1 MKKLKRIIVGIDIS
15 EKSDNV
21 LTRALNLA
29 NEQKADL
36 FVVHA
41 VRRPWLSVPSY
52 FGSKDIDIDTE
63 GITKKIEKK
72 LKTLNKESK
81 VSCFVL
87 VKEGNAEDII
97 LYESKLLRADMI
109 IIGAHSKRKGKK
121 GILGTTAQKVAHQ
134 SHLPV
139 LIVKNSAKT
148 PYKNIVAPTDF
159 ERQSKQS
166 VLFAKDIFPT
176 SKIGIVH
183 AFETIYM
190 DGPYAAVGR
199 DLSQYNDVARSC
211 AQQDLKDFMKDVS
224 VKKGKLI
231 EGEIYTKEA
240 LLDYIKEGKYDLVVM
255 GSRGTTGVNV
265 LLGSVATYI
274 LRETSSDVLVYVH

>member
-1 MKKLKRIIVGIDIS
+1 MKKLKRIVVGIDIS
-15 EKSDNV
+15 EKSDHV

-41 VRRPWLSVPSY
+41 VRTPWLSVPSY
-52 FGSKDIDIDTE
+52 FGSKDIGIDTE

-97 LYESKLLRADMI
+97 LYEAKLLRADMI
-109 IIGAHSKRKGKK
+109 VIGAHSKRKGRK

-148 PYKNIVAPTDF
+148 PYKNILAPTDF

-176 SKIGIVH
+176 SKISIVH

-211 AQQDLKDFMKDVS
+211 AQKDLKDFMKDVS

-255 GSRGTTGVNV
+255 GSRGTAGVNA

-274 LRETSSDVLVYVH
+274 LRETSSDVLVYVQ

>member
-1 MKKLKRIIVGIDIS
+1 MKKLKRIVVGIDIS
-15 EKSDNV
+15 EKSDHV

-41 VRRPWLSVPSY
+41 VRTPWLSVPSY
-52 FGSKDIDIDTE
+52 FGSKDIGIDTE

-72 LKTLNKESK
+72 LKTLNTESK

-97 LYESKLLRADMI
+97 LYECKLLRADMI
-109 IIGAHSKRKGKK
+109 VIGAHSKRKGRK

-148 PYKNIVAPTDF
+148 PYKNILAPTDF

-166 VLFAKDIFPT
+166 VLFAKDIFRT
-176 SKIGIVH
+176 SKISIVH

-211 AQQDLKDFMKDVS
+211 AQKDLKDFMKDVS

-255 GSRGTTGVNV
+255 GSRGTAGVNA

-274 LRETSSDVLVYVH
+274 LRETSSDVLVYVQ

>member
-1 MKKLKRIIVGIDIS
+1 MKKLKRIVVGIDIN
-15 EKSDNV
+15 EKSDHV
-21 LTRALNLA
+21 LRRALNLA

-41 VRRPWLSVPSY
+41 VRTPWLSVPNY
-52 FGSKDIDIDTE
+52 FGSKDIGIDTE

-87 VKEGNAEDII
+87 VKEGNAEDIL

-109 IIGAHSKRKGKK
+109 VIGAHSKRKGRK

-148 PYKNIVAPTDF
+148 PYKNIIAPTDF

-166 VLFAKDIFPT
+166 VLFAKDILPT
-176 SKIGIVH
+176 SKINIVH

-190 DGPYAAVGR
+190 EGPYAAVGR

-211 AQQDLKDFMKDVS
+211 AKQDLKDFMKDVS

-240 LLDYIKEGKYDLVVM
+240 LLDYIKEGSYDLVVM
-255 GSRGTTGVNV
+255 GSRGTTGLNS

-274 LRETSSDVLVYVH
+274 LRETSSDVLVYVQ

>member
-1 MKKLKRIIVGIDIS
+1 MKKLKRIVVGIDIS
-15 EKSDNV
+15 EKSDHV

-41 VRRPWLSVPSY
+41 VRTPWLSVPSY
-52 FGSKDIDIDTE
+52 FGSKDIGIDTE

-97 LYESKLLRADMI
+97 LYEAKLLRADMI
-109 IIGAHSKRKGKK
+109 VIGAHSKRKGRK

-148 PYKNIVAPTDF
+148 PYKNILAPTDF

-166 VLFAKDIFPT
+166 VLFAKDIFRT
-176 SKIGIVH
+176 SKISIVH

-199 DLSQYNDVARSC
+199 DLSQFNDVARSC

-255 GSRGTTGVNV
+255 GSRGTAGVNA

-274 LRETSSDVLVYVH
+274 LRETSSDVLVYVQ

>member
-1 MKKLKRIIVGIDIS
+1 MKKLKRIVVGIDIS
-15 EKSDNV
+15 EKSDHV

-41 VRRPWLSVPSY
+41 VRTPWLSVPSY
-52 FGSKDIDIDTE
+52 FGSKDIGIDTE

-97 LYESKLLRADMI
+97 LYECKLLRADMI
-109 IIGAHSKRKGKK
+109 LIGAHSKRKGRK

-148 PYKNIVAPTDF
+148 PYKNILAPTDF

-176 SKIGIVH
+176 SKISIVH

-211 AQQDLKDFMKDVS
+211 AQKDLKDFMKDVS

-255 GSRGTTGVNV
+255 GSRGTAGVNA

-274 LRETSSDVLVYVH
+274 LREASSDVLVYVQ

>member
-1 MKKLKRIIVGIDIS
+1 MKKLKRIVVGIDIN
-15 EKSDNV
+15 EKSDHV

-41 VRRPWLSVPSY
+41 VPTPWLAVPSY
-52 FGSKDIDIDTE
+52 FGSKDIGIDTK

-81 VSCFVL
+81 VPCFVL

-109 IIGAHSKRKGKK
+109 VIGAHSKRKGRK
-121 GILGTTAQKVAHQ
+121 GILGTTAQKVAHL
-134 SHLPV
+134 SRLPV
-139 LIVKNSAKT
+139 LIVKNSVKA
-148 PYKNIVAPTDF
+148 PYKKIVAPTDF

-176 SKIGIVH
+176 SKINIVH

-190 DGPYAAVGR
+190 EGPYAAVGR
-199 DLSQYNDVARSC
+199 DLSQYNDVAKSC
-211 AQQDLKDFMKDVS
+211 AKKDLKDFMKAVS
-224 VKKGKLI
+224 VKKGKII

-240 LLDYIKEGKYDLVVM
+240 LLDYIKDGSYDLVVM
-255 GSRGTTGVNV
+255 GSRGTTGLNS
-265 LLGSVATYI
+265 LLGSVSTYI
-274 LRETSSDVLVYVH
+274 LRETSSDVLVYVQ

>member
-1 MKKLKRIIVGIDIS
+1 MKKLKRIVVGIDIS
-15 EKSDNV
+15 EKSDHV

-41 VRRPWLSVPSY
+41 VRTPWLSVPSY
-52 FGSKDIDIDTE
+52 FGSKDIGIDTE

-97 LYESKLLRADMI
+97 LYEAKLLRADI
-109 IIGAHSKRKGKK
+109 IVIGAHSKRKGRK

-148 PYKNIVAPTDF
+148 PYKNILAPTDF

-166 VLFAKDIFPT
+166 VLFAKDIFRT
-176 SKIGIVH
+176 SKISIVH

-199 DLSQYNDVARSC
+199 DLSQFNDVARSC

-255 GSRGTTGVNV
+255 GSRGTAGVNA

-274 LRETSSDVLVYVH
+274 LRETSSDVLVYVQ

>member
-1 MKKLKRIIVGIDIS
+1 MKKIKRIVVGIDIS
-15 EKSDNV
+15 EKSDHV

-41 VRRPWLSVPSY
+41 VRTPWLSVPSY
-52 FGSKDIDIDTE
+52 FGSKDIGIDTE

-97 LYESKLLRADMI
+97 LYECKLLRADMI
-109 IIGAHSKRKGKK
+109 VIGAHSKRKGRK

-148 PYKNIVAPTDF
+148 PYKNILAPTDF

-166 VLFAKDIFPT
+166 VLFAKDIFRT
-176 SKIGIVH
+176 SKISIVH

-199 DLSQYNDVARSC
+199 DLSQFNDVARSC

-255 GSRGTTGVNV
+255 GSRGTTGVNA
-265 LLGSVATYI
+265 LLGSVAAYI
-274 LRETSSDVLVYVH
+274 LRETSSDVLVYVQ

>member
-1 MKKLKRIIVGIDIS
+1 MKKLKRIVVGIDIS
-15 EKSDNV
+15 EKSDHV

-29 NEQKADL
+29 NEHKADL

-41 VRRPWLSVPSY
+41 VRTPWLSVPSY
-52 FGSKDIDIDTE
+52 FGSKDIGIDTE

-97 LYESKLLRADMI
+97 LYECKLLRADMI
-109 IIGAHSKRKGKK
+109 LIGAHSKRKGRK

-148 PYKNIVAPTDF
+148 PYKNILAPTDF

-176 SKIGIVH
+176 SKISIVH

-211 AQQDLKDFMKDVS
+211 AQKDLKDFMKDVS

-255 GSRGTTGVNV
+255 GSRGTAGVNA

-274 LRETSSDVLVYVH
+274 LREASSDVLVYVQ

>member
-1 MKKLKRIIVGIDIS
+1 MKKLKRIVVGIDIS
-15 EKSDNV
+15 EKSDHV

-41 VRRPWLSVPSY
+41 VRTPWLSVPSY
-52 FGSKDIDIDTE
+52 FGSKDIGIDTE

-97 LYESKLLRADMI
+97 LYEAKLLRADMI
-109 IIGAHSKRKGKK
+109 VIGAHSKRKGRK

-148 PYKNIVAPTDF
+148 PYKNILAPTDF

-176 SKIGIVH
+176 SKISIVH

-255 GSRGTTGVNV
+255 GSRGTAGVNA
-265 LLGSVATYI
+265 LLGSVAAYI
-274 LRETSSDVLVYVH
+274 LRETSSDVLVYVQ

>member
-1 MKKLKRIIVGIDIS
+1 MKKLKRIVVGIDVL
-15 EKSDNV
+15 EKPDNV
-21 LTRALNLA
+21 LTRALSLA

-41 VRRPWLSVPSY
+41 VKTPWLSVPSY
-52 FGSKDIDIDTE
+52 FGSKDIGIDKK
-63 GITKKIEKK
+63 GMTKKIEKK
-72 LKTLNKESK
+72 IKSLNKEYK

-109 IIGAHSKRKGKK
+109 VIGAHSKRKGRK

-139 LIVKNSAKT
+139 LIVKNNVKK

-159 ERQSKQS
+159 ERQSKLS
-166 VLFAKDIFPT
+166 VLFAKEIFPT
-176 SKIGIVH
+176 SKIRIVH

-190 DGPYAAVGR
+190 DGPYAVVGR
-199 DLSQYNDVARSC
+199 DLSQYNDVAKAC
-211 AQQDLKDFMKDVS
+211 AQKDLRGFMKDVS

-240 LLDYIKEGKYDLVVM
+240 LLDYIKDGSYDLVVM
-255 GSRGTTGVNV
+255 GSRGTTGLNS

-274 LRETSSDVLVYVH
+274 LRETSSDVLVYVQ

>member
-1 MKKLKRIIVGIDIS
+1 MKKLKRIVVGIDIS
-15 EKSDNV
+15 EKSDHV
-21 LTRALNLA
+21 LIRALALA

-36 FVVHA
+36 FVVHS
-41 VRRPWLSVPSY
+41 VRTPWFSVPSY
-52 FGSKDIDIDTE
+52 FGSKDIVIDTE

-72 LKTLNKESK
+72 LTTLNKESK

-109 IIGAHSKRKGKK
+109 VIGAHSKRKGRK

-148 PYKNIVAPTDF
+148 PYKNILAPTDF

-176 SKIGIVH
+176 SKISIVH

-199 DLSQYNDVARSC
+199 DLSQFNDVARSC

-240 LLDYIKEGKYDLVVM
+240 LLDYIKEGKFDLVIM
-255 GSRGTTGVNV
+255 GSRGTTGVNA

-274 LRETSSDVLVYVH
+274 LRETSSDVLVYVQ

>member
-1 MKKLKRIIVGIDIS
+1 
-15 EKSDNV
+15 
-21 LTRALNLA
+21 LA

-41 VRRPWLSVPSY
+41 VRTPWLSVPSY
-52 FGSKDIDIDTE
+52 FGSKDIGIDTE
-63 GITKKIEKK
+63 GITKNIEKK

-81 VSCFVL
+81 VQCFVL
-87 VKEGNAEDII
+87 VKEGNAEDIL

-109 IIGAHSKRKGKK
+109 VIGAHSKRKGRK

-139 LIVKNSAKT
+139 LIVKNSVKK
-148 PYKNIVAPTDF
+148 PYKNIIAPTDF
-159 ERQSKQS
+159 ERQSKLS

-176 SKIGIVH
+176 SKINIVH

-190 DGPYAAVGR
+190 EGPYAAVGR
-199 DLSQYNDVARSC
+199 DLSQYNDVAKSC
-211 AQQDLKDFMKDVS
+211 AQKDLKDFMKAVS
-224 VKKGKLI
+224 VKKGKI
-231 EGEIYTKEA
+231 IDGEIYTKDA
-240 LLDYIKEGKYDLVVM
+240 LLDYIKEGSYDLVVM
-255 GSRGTTGVNV
+255 GSRGTTGVNS

-274 LRETSSDVLVYVH
+274 LRETSSDVLVYVQ

>member
-1 MKKLKRIIVGIDIS
+1 MKKLKRIVVGIDIN
-15 EKSDNV
+15 EKSDHV

-41 VRRPWLSVPSY
+41 VRTPWLAVPSY
-52 FGSKDIDIDTE
+52 FGSKDIGIDTK

-109 IIGAHSKRKGKK
+109 VIGAHSKRKGRK
-121 GILGTTAQKVAHQ
+121 GILGTTAQKVAHL

-166 VLFAKDIFPT
+166 VLFAKDIFRT
-176 SKIGIVH
+176 SKINIVH

-190 DGPYAAVGR
+190 EGPYAAVGR
-199 DLSQYNDVARSC
+199 DLSQYNDVAKSC
-211 AQQDLKDFMKDVS
+211 AKKDLKDFMKAVS
-224 VKKGKLI
+224 VKKGKII

-240 LLDYIKEGKYDLVVM
+240 LLDYIKDGSYDLVVM
-255 GSRGTTGVNV
+255 GSRGTTGFQA
-265 LLGSVATYI
+265 LLGSVSTYI
-274 LRETSSDVLVYVH
+274 LRETSSDVLVYVQ